1 LSWQLVES
9 DDALQDLL
17 VEASRHSAVAIDTE
31 FMRRNTFFPQVALL
45 QLCFD
50 DKAWLIDPLAI
61 TEIDALIDFMVNPDV
76 VKVLHSASEDLEV
89 FQQWLGVLP
98 APLFDTQRAAALLG
112 RGFGMGYRALVDDI
126 CGVELD
132 KGETRSDWLKR
143 PLTESQCNYAGQDVT
158 HLLTLWHTLS
168 AECEQSDKTQWVF
181 SDGEDAANTLASNAG
196 QYYKKIKSA
205 WKLDERQLA
214 SLIAISDWREH
225 TARDKDKPR
234 SWIIDDKAC
243 FELAE
248 KSPQDWESLKA
259 CEEVPSSSTRRYGEE
274 LISVLAA
281 THNAS
286 KENALPERLPG
297 PLNSEQR
304 NLLKKV
310 KAEARR
316 IAETL
321 GVAPE
326 AVLPSKDYELLIRE
340 AHGESVDVPA
350 HWVRWR
356 EHEIVA
362 PLRQFLSGSTS

>member
-1 LSWQLVES
+1 MSWQLIES
-9 DDALQDLL
+9 DSALEDLL
-17 VEASRHSAVAIDTE
+17 HEASQHTVVAIDTE
-31 FMRRNTFFPQVALL
+31 FMRRNTFYPQVALL

-61 TEIDALIDFMVNPDV
+61 TDVGSLVDFIVNPNI

-89 FQQWLGVLP
+89 FQHWLGVLP
-98 APLFDTQRAAALLG
+98 TPLFDSQRAAALLG
-112 RGFGMGYRALVDDI
+112 RGFGMGYRALVEDI

-143 PLTESQCNYAGQDVT
+143 PLTPSQCDYAGQDVT
-158 HLLTLWHTLS
+158 HLLSIWHTLS
-168 AECEQSDKTQWVF
+168 AECEQAGKTQWVF
-181 SDGEDAANTLASNAG
+181 DDGEDAGNTLASNAG

-205 WKLDERQLA
+205 WKLDKRQLA

-225 TARDKDKPR
+225 TARERDKPR

-248 KSPQDWESLKA
+248 TAPQNWESLKA
-259 CEEVPSSSTRRYGEE
+259 CADVPSSSARRYGEE
-274 LISVLAA
+274 LIAVLTAQSTLA
-281 THNAS
+281 
-286 KENALPERLPG
+286 ENTLPERLPG

-316 IAETL
+316 IAGTL
-321 GVAPE
+321 AIAPE

-340 AHGESVDVPA
+340 AQGELLDVPS
-350 HWVRWR
+350 HWSGWR
-356 EHEIVA
+356 EQQLIT
-362 PLRQFLSGSTS
+362 PLRVFLSGSAS

>member
-1 LSWQLVES
+1 MSWQLVES

-143 PLTESQCNYAGQDVT
+143 PLTQSQCNYAGQDVT

-168 AECEQSDKTQWVF
+168 AECEQSGKTQWVF
-181 SDGEDAANTLASNAG
+181 SDGEDAANTLASNAE

-225 TARDKDKPR
+225 TARHKDKPR

-248 KSPQDWESLKA
+248 KSPQDWEGLKA
-259 CEEVPSSSTRRYGEE
+259 CVEVPSSSTRRYGEE
-274 LISVLAA
+274 LISVLVA

-286 KENALPERLPG
+286 KER
-297 PLNSEQR
+297 
-304 NLLKKV
+304 K
-310 KAEARR
+310 R
-316 IAETL
+316 IAR
-321 GVAPE
+321 A
-326 AVLPSKDYELLIRE
+326 AAR
-340 AHGESVDVPA
+340 PA
-350 HWVRWR
+350 
-356 EHEIVA
+356 
-362 PLRQFLSGSTS
+362 Q

>member
-1 LSWQLVES
+1 MSWQLIES
-9 DDALQDLL
+9 DSALEDLL
-17 VEASRHSAVAIDTE
+17 HEASQHDAVAIDTE
-31 FMRRNTFFPQVALL
+31 FMRRNTFYPQVALL

-61 TEIDALIDFMVNPDV
+61 TEIGSLVDFIVNPNV
-76 VKVLHSASEDLEV
+76 IKVLHSASEDLEV

-98 APLFDTQRAAALLG
+98 TPLFDTQRAAALLG
-112 RGFGMGYRALVDDI
+112 RGFGMGYRALVEDI

-143 PLTESQCNYAGQDVT
+143 PLTPSQCDYAGQDVT
-158 HLLTLWHTLS
+158 HLLSVWHTLS
-168 AECEQSDKTQWVF
+168 AECSQAGKTQWVF

-205 WKLDERQLA
+205 WKLNERQLA

-225 TARDKDKPR
+225 TARHKDKPR

-248 KSPQDWESLKA
+248 TTPQTWEALKSCAD
-259 CEEVPSSSTRRYGEE
+259 VPSSSTRRYGEQ
-274 LISVLAA
+274 LISLLARPV
-281 THNAS
+281 S
-286 KENALPERLPG
+286 ENALPERLPA

-310 KAEARR
+310 KGEARR
-316 IAETL
+316 IAGAL
-321 GVAPE
+321 DMSPE

-340 AHGESVDVPA
+340 SQGESLDVPSLWA
-350 HWVRWR
+350 GWR
-356 EHEIVA
+356 EQQVIT
-362 PLRQFLSGSTS
+362 PLRRFLSGYVS

>member
-1 LSWQLVES
+1 MSWQLVES
-9 DDALQDLL
+9 DEALQDLL

-143 PLTESQCNYAGQDVT
+143 PLTQSQCNYAGQDVT

-168 AECEQSDKTQWVF
+168 AECEQAGKTQWVF
-181 SDGEDAANTLASNAG
+181 SDGEDAANALASNAG

-214 SLIAISDWREH
+214 FLVAISDWREH
-225 TARDKDKPR
+225 TARHKDKPR

-248 KSPQDWESLKA
+248 KAPQDWESLKA
-259 CEEVPSSSTRRYGEE
+259 CVEVPSSSTRRYGEE
-274 LISVLAA
+274 LISVLVA

-286 KENALPERLPG
+286 KESALPERLPG

-316 IAETL
+316 IAGAL

-340 AHGESVDVPA
+340 AHGESLDIPA

-356 EHEIVA
+356 EQEIVA
-362 PLRQFLSGSTS
+362 PLRLFLSGSAS

>member
-1 LSWQLVES
+1 MSWQLIES
-9 DDALQDLL
+9 DSALQDLL
-17 VEASRHSAVAIDTE
+17 QEASRHNAVAIDTE

-45 QLCFD
+45 QMCFD

-61 TEIDALIDFMVNPDV
+61 TEIGSLVDFMVNPDI

-98 APLFDTQRAAALLG
+98 TPLFDTQRAAALLG
-112 RGFGMGYRALVDDI
+112 RGFGMGYRALVEDI

-143 PLTESQCNYAGQDVT
+143 PLTESQCAYAGQDVT

-168 AECEQSDKTQWVF
+168 GECEQAGKTQWVF

-205 WKLDERQLA
+205 WKLDKRQLA

-225 TARDKDKPR
+225 TARHKDKPR

-248 KSPQDWESLKA
+248 TAPQTWEALKA
-259 CEEVPSSSTRRYGEE
+259 CTDVPSSSARRYGEE
-274 LISVLAA
+274 LIALLAGQSA
-281 THNAS
+281 VVES
-286 KENALPERLPG
+286 ALPERLPG

-316 IAETL
+316 LAGTL
-321 GVAPE
+321 SVSPE
-326 AVLPSKDYELLIRE
+326 AVLPSKDYDLLIRE
-340 AHGESVDVPA
+340 AHGERLDVPTL
-350 HWVRWR
+350 WRGWR
-356 EHEIVA
+356 EQQVIA
-362 PLRQFLSGSTS
+362 PLRQFLSGSAS

>member
-1 LSWQLVES
+1 MSWQLIES
-9 DDALQDLL
+9 DSALQDLL
-17 VEASRHSAVAIDTE
+17 QEASRHDAVAIDTE
-31 FMRRNTFFPQVALL
+31 FMRTNTFYPQIALL

-61 TEIDALIDFMVNPDV
+61 TEIGALVDFIVNPDI

-98 APLFDTQRAAALLG
+98 TPLFDTQRAAALLG
-112 RGFGMGYRALVDDI
+112 RGFGMGYRTLVEDI

-143 PLTESQCNYAGQDVT
+143 PLTESQCSYAGQDVT

-168 AECEQSDKTQWVF
+168 AECEQAGKTQWVF
-181 SDGEDAANTLASNAG
+181 SDGKDAANTLASNAG

-205 WKLDERQLA
+205 WKLDKRQLA

-225 TARDKDKPR
+225 TARSKNKPR

-248 KSPQDWESLKA
+248 TAPQNWESLKA
-259 CEEVPSSSTRRYGEE
+259 CADVPSSSARRYGEE
-274 LISVLAA
+274 LIAVLVA
-281 THNAS
+281 THNSVA
-286 KENALPERLPG
+286 EDALPERLPG

-304 NLLKKV
+304 NLLKKM

-316 IAETL
+316 IAGTL
-321 GVAPE
+321 GMAPE
-326 AVLPSKDYELLIRE
+326 AILPSKDYELLIRE
-340 AHGESVDVPA
+340 AQGEIFDLPGLWA
-350 HWVRWR
+350 GWR
-356 EHEIVA
+356 EQQVIA
-362 PLRQFLSGSTS
+362 PLRQFLSGSAS

>member
-1 LSWQLVES
+1 MSWQLIES

-17 VEASRHSAVAIDTE
+17 QEASRHNAVAIDTE
-31 FMRRNTFFPQVALL
+31 FMRRNTFFPQIALL

-61 TEIDALIDFMVNPDV
+61 TNIDLLVDFIVNPDI

-98 APLFDTQRAAALLG
+98 TPLFDTQRAAALLG
-112 RGFGMGYRALVDDI
+112 RGFGMGYRALVEDI

-143 PLTESQCNYAGQDVT
+143 PLSASQCNYAGQDVT

-168 AECEQSDKTQWVF
+168 GECEQVGKTQWVF
-181 SDGEDAANTLASNAG
+181 SDGEDAANSLASNAG

-205 WKLDERQLA
+205 WKLDKQQLA

-225 TARDKDKPR
+225 TARHKDKPR

-248 KSPQDWESLKA
+248 TAPQNWEALKA
-259 CEEVPSSSTRRYGEE
+259 CADVPSSSARRYGEE
-274 LISVLAA
+274 LISLLAEQSA
-281 THNAS
+281 VAE
-286 KENALPERLPG
+286 KALPERLPG

-316 IAETL
+316 IAENL
-321 GVAPE
+321 VVSPE

-340 AHGESVDVPA
+340 AHGETLDVPP
-350 HWVRWR
+350 HWVGWR
-356 EHEIVA
+356 EQPIIT
-362 PLRQFLSGSTS
+362 PLRQFLSGGAS